1 MTGVTLTSSS
11 SVFTQ
16 NGGQLTVTAT
26 LLQTY
31 TQNVYVNLAFTG
43 TAVANDDYTIANTAN
58 PSNPLQIMIPAGSL
72 SGSLVLTG
80 ATANASDELFAAQ
93 DTVNVG
99 IVSATNAVP
108 VNTQSVTAYLVSPTV
123 PVVFS
128 AQDAVVPEGGIAA
141 VTVQLNRALPFPVS
155 VQYQTVNGSATS
167 GSSYTGQ
174 TTPLRLTFAAGQTS
188 QTIYVQTANTVSN
201 ANPATQNFY
210 VQLLNASLNVPTSA
224 APAGVGVEIANNP
237 STTYAATVTMLDTEQ
252 VASNVTGASST
263 LALLLPRTPGP
274 PKGTAR
280 SPSW

>member
-1 MTGVTLTSSS
+1 MTVTISRSNEYDGSSAVQLLFNPNATDTAILGTNYSVTDANGNQLTNGSFVFLDGLSTTITITGINDHLISPNLNFTIALGEVFDGVLSTTANTINGTVTNSNTMTGVTLTSSS

-128 AQDAVVPEGGIAA
+128 G
-141 VTVQLNRALPFPVS
+141 R
-155 VQYQTVNGSATS
+155 
-167 GSSYTGQ
+167 
-174 TTPLRLTFAAGQTS
+174 TPLSPRGALRL
-188 QTIYVQTANTVSN
+188 
-201 ANPATQNFY
+201 
-210 VQLLNASLNVPTSA
+210 
-224 APAGVGVEIANNP
+224 
-237 STTYAATVTMLDTEQ
+237 
-252 VASNVTGASST
+252 
-263 LALLLPRTPGP
+263 
-274 PKGTAR
+274 
-280 SPSW
+280 